1 MRNYKELIKFL
12 KDKYRILLDK
22 ELKLPFNKILTE
34 KNIFYKKSK
43 SRIKNLSETFKER
56 INSFGAINKEISLKN
71 DFTFISIYFSGNY
84 LMISK
89 IIEAKDKIYIKKT
102 INLKIPG
109 DIVDDDKVLNF
120 EALVQILE
128 DIILVIGGKE
138 IPILLNLSS
147 KYFVSKTFSKKEL
160 SLLKNKKLKIISSSP
175 FIEENTIIILKEQS
189 KINSLEFTKVIYSR
203 KDIVES
209 WVKVLSKLENP
220 KIGISNGYLELI
232 ESILKIDSKTSSYI
246 IADVGAFNTTLFIK
260 NKNSEISTSNLP
272 FGSDLYN
279 SESDEIR
286 IQYFNRLKNTTDNLI
301 EEKGLSGKIK
311 NYICGSGF
319 YSIKKSDQV
328 LPNNL
333 IDVYSL
339 FKDNIKYEMDD
350 SLDVF
355 SNTYFHN
362 QSFALIRNKKNLSFD
377 FLDNYSNI
385 KRWDPN
391 KVENKDGYYSS
402 ILIAFSENF
411 KHSLLKIKNQ
421 KILLYPTGSIF
432 LITLILWLIT
442 LPSLLTI
449 LKLKNNHLKYQSSI
463 NELRLTKL
471 LIEENIDNVI
481 SLSSIYK
488 SQSPAYLFAN
498 FLQEVI
504 PEDVKIS
511 NYLLNKS
518 GFRIELI
525 TKNIDNINKLIKLLS
540 TIPLIEEDSLS
551 IQYIREIKYG
561 KGYGNSQVIA
571 ELNGKISNLSLEERL
586 EYHLKFE
593 NFGKYSKLNI
603 FSDIENIF
611 GDK

>member
-1 MRNYKELIKFL
+1 MKNYKELIKFL
-12 KDKYRILLDK
+12 KDKYNILLDK
-22 ELKLPFNKILTE
+22 ELKLPFNKILPK
-34 KNIFYKKSK
+34 KNSFYKKTK
-43 SRIKNLSETFKER
+43 SRIKILTETFKER

-109 DIVDDDKVLNF
+109 DIIDDDKVLNS
-120 EALVQILE
+120 ESLVKILE
-128 DIILVIGGKE
+128 DIISVIGGKE

-147 KYFVSKTFSKKEL
+147 KFFVSKTFSKKEL
-160 SLLKNKKLKIISSSP
+160 SLLKNKQLKIISSSP
-175 FIEENTIIILKEQS
+175 FIEENTTIILKEQS

-203 KDIVES
+203 KDIIQS

-232 ESILKIDSKTSSYI
+232 ESIFKIDSKTSSYI
-246 IADVGAFNTTLFIK
+246 IADVGEFNTTLFIK

-301 EEKGLSGKIK
+301 EEKGLSNKIK
-311 NYICGSGF
+311 IYICGSGF
-319 YSIKKSDQV
+319 YSIKKSDQA

-339 FKDNIKYEMDD
+339 FRDNIQHEMDD

-362 QSFALIRNKKNLSFD
+362 QSFALIRNKNNLSFD

-402 ILIAFSENF
+402 KLLAFSINF
-411 KHSLLKIKNQ
+411 KQSLLKIKNQ

-498 FLQEVI
+498 FIQEVI

-518 GFRIELI
+518 GFRIELK

-561 KGYGNSQVIA
+561 RGYGNSQVIA
-571 ELNGKISNLSLEERL
+571 ELNGKISNLTLEERL